1 MSEALPTLLTDIDRR
16 GADALQAELV
26 ASGVP
31 VDVTRDVATFEE
43 LFGGLDCVELS
54 RDSGEPI
61 ESIAAVR
68 LQIEDRL
75 GLGWLLEHVVGL
87 PRDNRWRSL
96 ARLTLR
102 EDLLTQLRRIT
113 GIVLAGTD
121 SSSEPAERFATWSST
136 NNPKVAR
143 LAQVLSDIR
152 SAGSGDLATLSV
164 GLREV
169 AQLS

>member
-1 MSEALPTLLTDIDRR
+1 MSETLQALLIAEDRRDID
-16 GADALQAELV
+16 ALHSELV

-31 VDVTRDVATFEE
+31 ADVTQLVATFEE
-43 LFGGLDCVELS
+43 LFGGLDCVELAQ
-54 RDSGEPI
+54 DSTEPI
-61 ESIAAVR
+61 ESIAVVR

-87 PRDNRWRSL
+87 PRDNRWHSL

-102 EDLLTQLRRIT
+102 EDLLAQLRRIT
-113 GIVLAGTD
+113 GIVLAATESD
-121 SSSEPAERFATWSST
+121 AEPAERFASWSSA